1 LADFEHK
8 LKNIHSYPV
17 KEEQM
22 KIGKVDVNN
31 QFVLAPMA
39 AVNCTAFRMLCK
51 ENKAGIVY
59 TQMFDVELIKNKTKR
74 EIKDLLNITKSERPV
89 SVQLIGNNED
99 ALIKSINQVEEY
111 ADIIDFNVGCSEKEI
126 LQQGYGAFLLSNLSL
141 LERLVRKMVNS
152 TEKPITVKMRIGM
165 DAQHIIAVKVATML
179 QDAGVAAICIH
190 GRTVQQKLAKKVN
203 WTIMK
208 QTKEKIVIPLMANG
222 DVTSYERGIDLLN
235 KTGCDFVMIG
245 RGARDRPWIFD
256 PEKQQLNNTGI
267 KQQILRFI
275 KLYNEY
281 ENRSSSQEVREHVF
295 WMLKDYITKQDTR
308 TVLNLKYIK
317 DVENFVTSLK

>member
-1 LADFEHK
+1 
-8 LKNIHSYPV
+8 
-17 KEEQM
+17 M
-22 KIGKVDVNN
+22 KIGQVTINN

-39 AVNCTAFRMLCK
+39 AVNCTAFTMLCK
-51 ENKAGIVY
+51 ENKAGLVY
-59 TQMFDVELIKNKTKR
+59 TQMFDVELVKNKTKR
-74 EIKDLLNITKSERPV
+74 EIKALLNITEPERPV

-99 ALIKSINQVEEY
+99 SLIKSIKHVEEF

-126 LQQGYGAFLLSNLSL
+126 LQQGYGAFLLSNLPL

-152 TEKPITVKMRIGM
+152 TENPLTVKMRIGP

-208 QTKEKIVIPLMANG
+208 QTKEKLVIPIMANG
-222 DVTSYERGIDLLN
+222 DVTSYAEGDNLLS

-256 PEKQQLNNTGI
+256 PEKQQISNTGI
-267 KQQILRFI
+267 KNQILRFI
-275 KLYNEY
+275 ELYNEY
-281 ENRSSSQEVREHVF
+281 ENRGSSQEVREHVF
-295 WMLKDYITKQDTR
+295 WMLKDYTTKQNTR
-308 TVLNLKYIK
+308 TVLKLRYIN
-317 DVENFVTSLK
+317 DIENFVKSLK